1 MTIINNFLIGTF
13 QSQLNKPKSSVDI
26 QTEITYS
33 SASRKE
39 AKVQTNDVI
48 SVNMS
53 SQTSLETNDVM
64 IQAQSSCFVAAV
76 QAVVEMKHAS
86 VQTDQNN
93 LIAKGKPLKKY
104 LKSVSK
110 IWPSTVTMIYI
121 QIVLRAR
128 PHQTMKT
135 DKTHSKKI

>member
-1 MTIINNFLIGTF
+1 MYFGPLLQKIIGTF

-26 QTEITYS
+26 QTEVTYS

-76 QAVVEMKHAS
+76 QAVVDMKHAS
-86 VQTDQNN
+86 VQTDQK
-93 LIAKGKPLKKY
+93 LVIANG
-104 LKSVSK
+104 
-110 IWPSTVTMIYI
+110 
-121 QIVLRAR
+121 
-128 PHQTMKT
+128 
-135 DKTHSKKI
+135 